1 MATRVTCDICDA
13 FMVHPGRKRFTAGEF
28 EVQLYNN
35 CVAVDVCEEC
45 QAEIEAAI
53 KDLVDRKEH

>member
-1 MATRVTCDICDA
+1 
-13 FMVHPGRKRFTAGEF
+13 MVHPGRKRFTAGEF